1 MTTRILITALLAL
14 IVGCDSVASPQAVN
28 PNLVDDALLR
38 PALLDDRRE
47 MEGYLAALPSGVY
60 KIYQVGTHGK
70 FYLDEPK
77 DVIKDGLRRGQVW
90 EPDLERL
97 FPKHVKPGTTVIDA
111 GAHIGTHT
119 LSLARAAG
127 PEGRVYAFEP
137 QKKIYRELVFNLR
150 LNGTSNVVPMRFA
163 LGRSAGVIEMSP
175 TLAGNEGGTAVGKG
189 GDKAELRPLDSFGF
203 RNLSFIKIDVEGFE
217 DEVLEGARLT
227 IARNRPVILIEIQGG
242 HSLETAPP
250 EIRAKIDGTRAR
262 LTGMGYKVEHLKGAD
277 YLAIPR

>member
-1 MTTRILITALLAL
+1 
-14 IVGCDSVASPQAVN
+14 
-28 PNLVDDALLR
+28 
-38 PALLDDRRE
+38 
-47 MEGYLAALPSGVY
+47 
-60 KIYQVGTHGK
+60 
-70 FYLDEPK
+70 
-77 DVIKDGLRRGQVW
+77 
-90 EPDLERL
+90 
-97 FPKHVKPGTTVIDA
+97 
-111 GAHIGTHT
+111 
-119 LSLARAAG
+119 
-127 PEGRVYAFEP
+127 
-137 QKKIYRELVFNLR
+137 
-150 LNGTSNVVPMRFA
+150 
-163 LGRSAGVIEMSP
+163 MSP

-262 LTGMGYKVEHLKGAD
+262 LTGMGYKVERLKGAD